1 MSPPLWRRTSE
12 VTQMNETRL
21 VFTWRAMLIAFLL
34 PLVSVWALDFTLGGS
49 VGAGIDSLPRFA
61 NALLTSYTLGSLL
74 LLGNLFFYADSRK
87 RPMAPLFGMLAG
99 ASIGLFTTIV
109 LLNQGDLLMENN
121 GSVQAQIF
129 YNIVHLLVST
139 GAILLALGLALGTTF
154 STITAQKARR
164 TVFEEE

>member
-1 MSPPLWRRTSE
+1 
-12 VTQMNETRL
+12 
-21 VFTWRAMLIAFLL
+21 
-34 PLVSVWALDFTLGGS
+34 
-49 VGAGIDSLPRFA
+49 
-61 NALLTSYTLGSLL
+61 
-74 LLGNLFFYADSRK
+74 
-87 RPMAPLFGMLAG
+87 
-99 ASIGLFTTIV
+99 
-109 LLNQGDLLMENN
+109 MENN